1 MATPK
6 VSFSPS
12 DILFGLLDRIF
23 KDNATGKVLISR
35 VAVIILLFL
44 MALIWYKGSILL
56 DYYVRAK
63 YDTYTEIIQKERAL
77 RFESAALEQLQIVH
91 ISSGA
96 DFSAV
101 YSFRPKNLNYFV
113 DLIAYEG
120 KLPSTIS
127 EKSLGGFPVD
137 KTADEY
143 IIHLSGRH
151 FSSKSEFAFL
161 PTKSKTAEL
170 SYMYSCPYFNLDNI
184 YAGTVTMYW
193 YKGNN
198 ILEEDRLAAICN
210 QAVRILGRAK

>member
-23 KDNATGKVLISR
+23 KDNATGKVLMSR

-113 DLIAYEG
+113 DIIAYEG
-120 KLPSTIS
+120 RLPSTIT
-127 EKSLGGFPVD
+127 EKSLGGYPVD
-137 KTADEY
+137 KTMDEY
-143 IIHLSGRH
+143 IVHLNGRH
-151 FSSKSEFAFL
+151 YYSDSKFAFL
-161 PTKSKTAEL
+161 PTKKPTPEIN
-170 SYMYSCPYFNLDNI
+170 YMYSCPYFNLDNI
-184 YAGTVTMYW
+184 YAGTITMYW
-193 YKGNN
+193 YRNDHISN
-198 ILEEDRLAAICN
+198 DRLESICAQAA
-210 QAVRILGRAK
+210 RILGRAK

>member
-1 MATPK
+1 MAAPR

-23 KDNATGKVLISR
+23 KDNATGKVLVSR
-35 VAVIILLFL
+35 VAVVVLLFI
-44 MALIWYKGSILL
+44 MALIWYKGTIFL

-63 YDTYTEIIQKERAL
+63 YDTYTEVIQKERDQ

-120 KLPSTIS
+120 KLPTTIS

-137 KTADEY
+137 KTMNEY
-143 IIHLSGRH
+143 LIHLSGRH
-151 FSSKSEFAFL
+151 FDSKTEFAFL
-161 PTKSKTAEL
+161 PTKSKTEEL
-170 SYMYSCPYFNLDNI
+170 NYMYSCPYFNLDNV
-184 YAGTVTMYW
+184 YAGAVSMYW
-193 YKGNN
+193 YKGTK
-198 ILEEDRLAAICN
+198 IIGEDRLASICN
-210 QAVRILGRAK
+210 QAARILGRAK